1 MRSWPSSWH
10 CQNLQEDPYKQVVSY
25 LSGYSLAAATPP
37 SSAAVRLNSHSSAGL
52 CFDASSIAP
61 KKTEETTCWMIH
73 TAVDVYGP

>member
-10 CQNLQEDPYKQVVSY
+10 YQTLQEDPCKQVVSY
-25 LSGYSLAAATPP
+25 LSDYSLAAATPP

-52 CFDASSIAP
+52 YFDASFVAL

-73 TAVDVYGP
+73 TAVAAYGQ